1 MINNKNSQIQ
11 RERYYLHLDYSPEGR
26 PLTESVFLGIGESH
40 KHIFYNFVYRNP
52 FNPESIT
59 KHSLEN
65 DSFMFIEGNV
75 IMMPNRNAK
84 IKLRNYDKERNPVQ
98 HAKLNKVLEE
108 AGL

>member
-1 MINNKNSQIQ
+1 
-11 RERYYLHLDYSPEGR
+11 
-26 PLTESVFLGIGESH
+26 
-40 KHIFYNFVYRNP
+40 
-52 FNPESIT
+52 
-59 KHSLEN
+59 
-65 DSFMFIEGNV
+65 MFIEGNV